1 MLLRIFCCALC
12 LCCVSVSAA
21 DIYKSRDKN
30 GNVIYSDKPTS
41 PESEQVILPPINT
54 VPATQTAPSIGQ
66 ERVRSSIENPAY
78 EIRILSPR
86 DNAVVTAEQR
96 DVAIAV
102 NLNQPLA
109 DEHWLLYYM
118 DGELLEE
125 TKSTS
130 IVIREAPRGART
142 FSVEVVAGN
151 GESLAMSASV
161 TVNIMRPI
169 AKPRAAPAPGPRP

>member
-1 MLLRIFCCALC
+1 MLLRVVCYVLC
-12 LCCVSVSAA
+12 LCCLSASAA

-30 GNVIYSDKPTS
+30 GNVVYSDKPVS
-41 PESEQVILPPINT
+41 SESEQVILPPINT
-54 VPATQTAPSIGQ
+54 VPATQTSPSIGR
-66 ERVRSSIENPAY
+66 EREGSPGETQDY

-86 DNAVVTAEQR
+86 DNAVITAEQR
-96 DVAIAV
+96 DIAIAI

-109 DEHWLLYYM
+109 EDHWLLYYM

-130 IVIREAPRGART
+130 ILIREAPRGGRT

-151 GESLAMSASV
+151 GESLAMSNSV
-161 TVNIMRPI
+161 TVNIIRPI
-169 AKPRAAPAPGPRP
+169 ANPRAAPAPGPRP

>member
-1 MLLRIFCCALC
+1 MLLRICFYALC

-21 DIYKSRDKN
+21 DIYKTRDKN

-41 PESEQVILPPINT
+41 PESEQVVLPPINT
-54 VPATQTAPSIGQ
+54 VPATQTSPSIGQ
-66 ERVRSSIENPAY
+66 DRARPLDENPAY
-78 EIRILSPR
+78 EIRIMSPR
-86 DNAVVTAEQR
+86 DNAVITAEQR

-102 NLNQPLA
+102 TLNQPLA
-109 DEHWLLYYM
+109 EGHWLLYYM

-130 IVIREAPRGART
+130 IVIREAPRGGRT
-142 FSVEVVAGN
+142 FSVEIVASN

-169 AKPRAAPAPGPRP
+169 VKPRAAPGPRP